1 MPLDNM
7 KVIYGRYNCNLIPDF
22 ANDKYTPKQGVRR
35 ECQMVV
41 DSLFKYLRHKDKKDL
56 KRVQKRI

>member
-1 MPLDNM
+1 MR
-7 KVIYGRYNCNLIPDF
+7 IIHGRYNDNLIPD
-22 ANDKYTPKQGVRR
+22 ASNDKYNPKQGVRR

-56 KRVQKRI
+56 ERVQKRI